1 MVKHNPII
9 RLTVSCLF
17 LMLFGIKTVQAQ
29 DFKFAFLT
37 DMHTHSD
44 STLGQVAQRLKLL
57 SPQVEFIMSGGDN
70 VDIDNLKNTDLPL
83 GEKRFKLLKDVFE
96 HTKKPYHMA
105 IGNHDRLP
113 RDLRN
118 GKNDFELFE
127 RTFGQTYYTFDH
139 KGWKFIVLNSVEVQ
153 DNQYIIGEQQFAWLQ
168 GIINSTAKEQP
179 IVIVSHVPFLSV
191 YYPVLEGRYT
201 AADTFTN
208 QKQVFDLFKEH
219 NLKLVLQ
226 GHMHLYEEIK
236 VKGVQ
241 FITAGAVSGNWW
253 QGSFEG
259 TVPGHLE
266 VDVKG
271 QNFSWKYLK

>member
-1 MVKHNPII
+1 MVMKNLII
-9 RLTVSCLF
+9 LGCSLVG
-17 LMLFGIKTVQAQ
+17 MLLGLKTVNGQE
-29 DFKFAFLT
+29 FKFAFLT
-37 DMHTHSD
+37 DMHVHSD
-44 STLGQVAQRLKLL
+44 STLGQVEHRLKALPAQIEL
-57 SPQVEFIMSGGDN
+57 ILSGGDN
-70 VDIDNLKNTDLPL
+70 VDIDNLKSTDLSR
-83 GEKRFKLLKDVFE
+83 GEQRLKQLKNLFDGAR
-96 HTKKPYHMA
+96 KPYRMA

-127 RTFGQTYYTFDH
+127 RTFGQTYYAFEY
-139 KGWKFIVLNSVEVQ
+139 KGWKFIILNSVETK
-153 DNQYIIGEQQFAWLQ
+153 DNQYVIGEKQMVWLQ
-168 GIINSTAKEQP
+168 DLIKSTAKEQP
-179 IVIVSHVPFLSV
+179 LVVVSHVPFLSV

-201 AADTFTN
+201 FDDTFAN

-253 QGSFEG
+253 NGSFEG
-259 TVPGHLE
+259 TAPGHLE
-266 VDVKG
+266 VNVKG
-271 QNFSWKYLK
+271 QDFSWKYVK

>member
-1 MVKHNPII
+1 MVKHNPIA
-9 RLTVSCLF
+9 RLLLCCLIVT
-17 LMLFGIKTVQAQ
+17 LFGVKTAQAQ

-37 DMHTHSD
+37 DMHVHSD
-44 STLGQVAQRLKLL
+44 STLGQVANRLKALP
-57 SPQVEFIMSGGDN
+57 PQIEFIMSGGDN
-70 VDIDNLKNTDLPL
+70 VDIDNLKKTDLAL
-83 GEKRFKLLKDVFE
+83 GEQRLQQLKKLFDQA
-96 HTKKPYHMA
+96 KKPYHMA

-127 RTFGQTYYTFDH
+127 STFGQTYYTFDH
-139 KGWKFIVLNSVEVQ
+139 KGWKFIVLNSVEVK
-153 DNQYIIGEQQFAWLQ
+153 DNQYVIGAQQFAWLQ
-168 GIINSTAKEQP
+168 DVINKTKKEQP
-179 IVIVSHVPFLSV
+179 LVIVSHVPFLSV

-208 QKQVFDLFKEH
+208 QKQVFDLFKDH

-266 VDVKG
+266 VDIKG
-271 QNFSWKYLK
+271 QNFSWKYIK